1 MFAVL
6 MEKGWT
12 LIFTTNSLQQAELI
26 KALLNENEIMAVDLN
41 KQSSAHL
48 IGEIELY
55 VQSTDVILAKQLI
68 TKQQVN

>member
-12 LIFTTNSLQQAELI
+12 LIFTTNSIQQAELI
-26 KALLNENEIMAVDLN
+26 KALLNENEIIVVDLN
-41 KQSSAHL
+41 KQSSTHL

-55 VQSTDVILAKQLI
+55 VQSTDVIVAKQLI
-68 TKQQVN
+68 LKQQGN